1 MKTSTFIVLM
11 ALAQAAP
18 QRPPVPVPPTS
29 TSTST
34 STAQPQGPPDY
45 LVGPQDKL
53 SVTVQGVPELTKEVT
68 VEQDGTF
75 DFPLIGRIA
84 AGGKGVRAIEA
95 EIKGKLSPK
104 YLANPMVN
112 VDVKEYRSQVVYVF
126 GAVIKPGPYKI
137 AGNATIMTVLA
148 DAGFSLK
155 SGQTITITRWPKGT
169 KPTGPAANAPN
180 AEVIKINRKDL
191 EFGLAGQIIALQDGD
206 TISVPETEKYT
217 MTGYIRSPGVFELDG
232 EVTLLQALAIAGGV
246 TDQGA
251 KNRIEIQR
259 VGVAKPLKNVKMTEL
274 IKPGDIITIPRKRI

>member
-1 MKTSTFIVLM
+1 MKTSTFVLLM
-11 ALAQAAP
+11 ALAQAVGQP
-18 QRPPVPVPPTS
+18 PPVS
-29 TSTST
+29 TSSTAT
-34 STAQPQGPPDY
+34 STAQPQGAPEY
-45 LVGPQDKL
+45 LVGPEDQL
-53 SVTVQGVPELTKEVT
+53 GVTVQGVPEFSKDVI

-75 DFPLIGRIA
+75 DFPFIGRVS

-95 EIKGKLSPK
+95 DIRSKIVAKGLLLNPVVSISIKQ
-104 YLANPMVN
+104 
-112 VDVKEYRSQVVYVF
+112 YRSQTVYVF

-155 SGQTITITRWPKGT
+155 SGQMITITRWPKGT

-180 AEVIKINRKDL
+180 AEVFKISRKDL
-191 EFGLAGQIIALQDGD
+191 EFGLRGQITALQDGD
-206 TISVPETEKYT
+206 TINVPETEKYT
-217 MTGYIRSPGVFELDG
+217 MTGFVRSPGVFELDG
-232 EVTLLQALAIAGGV
+232 EVTLLQALAIAGGI

-259 VGVAKPLKNVKMTEL
+259 AGIAKPLKNVKMTEL